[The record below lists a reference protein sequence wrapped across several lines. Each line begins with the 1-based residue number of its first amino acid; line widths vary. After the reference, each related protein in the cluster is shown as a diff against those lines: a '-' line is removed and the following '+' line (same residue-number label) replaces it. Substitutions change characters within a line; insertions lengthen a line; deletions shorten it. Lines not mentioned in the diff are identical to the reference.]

1 MQENLI
7 SYEYTIAQYEREIE
21 RYGGSALMP
30 YAEDYFCQDSRLV
43 IALLQELSKDA
54 EEIEREKIGIFVIHN
69 LVNCFCNSLQADS
82 DFLVKYTDNIE
93 HKDLFRKNKKDYLAV
108 IEDDY
113 IGNFSEKTQRIIADR
128 EAAIKQYVEQIRHAE
143 QQEQLST
150 SVDNILPTV
159 IHMFCNRYNGN
170 REWERKVLFLTRHAV
185 FTKNNMLLHSN
196 NNKKKRGE
204 LK

>member
-1 MQENLI
+1 M
-7 SYEYTIAQYEREIE
+7 
-21 RYGGSALMP
+21 
-30 YAEDYFCQDSRLV
+30 V

-69 LVNCFCNSLQADS
+69 LVDCFCGSLQTDS

-93 HKDLFRKNKKDYLAV
+93 YKDLFRKNKKDYLAV

-113 IGNFSEKTQRIIADR
+113 INNFSEKTQKIISDR
-128 EAAIKQYVEQIRHAE
+128 EAAIKQYVKHIKQTEHE
-143 QQEQLST
+143 KQLST
-150 SVDNILPTV
+150 SLDNILLTL

-170 REWERKVLFLTRHAV
+170 REWERKVLFLTRHTV
-185 FTKNNMLLHSN
+185 FTKNNIMLHNKN
-196 NNKKKRGE
+196 NKRGE